1 MTAITSR
8 WGISGGSFYFL
19 YFLVVLVCN
28 EDVCVCVC
36 VCVCV
41 YTYTYICYMYVH
53 VYRGFPSG
61 SVVKNLPAMKEMR
74 IQFLGQENSL
84 GEEITHS
91 SILPGTIP
99 WTVESGRLQS
109 IGSKRVRHYWSD
121 WARTQTQVYRH
132 TQVFTATLFII
143 TKKKASQIFSSAC
156 SDILLAF

>member
-1 MTAITSR
+1 MAPF
-8 WGISGGSFYFL
+8 ISCTFWL
-19 YFLVVLVCN
+19 YLFAMKM
-28 EDVCVCVC
+28 CVC

-53 VYRGFPSG
+53 VYRGFLSG

-84 GEEITHS
+84 GEEITTHS

-109 IGSKRVRHYWSD
+109 RGSKRVRHY
-121 WARTQTQVYRH
+121 
-132 TQVFTATLFII
+132 
-143 TKKKASQIFSSAC
+143 
-156 SDILLAF
+156 